1 MKKQLICLCALL
13 LAACEKAPEQA
24 TAPAPKVK
32 YNLPAQ
38 EIISSANLNAYTG
51 LNEAVNQ
58 AQNLESCIT
67 GFLHLPNP
75 LSLEECQQAWVKAHQ
90 AYVRSSFYRLI
101 PKEEKPEFEE
111 NQSTIKNLHWGLEVW
126 PIEGGYIDYLPGYPL
141 SGIVNDLT
149 LKINQN
155 TLIGQHG
162 FSNESFA
169 SLGFHPM
176 EFLLFGPDG
185 KRSAKDFIPQDN
197 KVELINSDA
206 HDESEHTAQT
216 QENSADTHLPPTEA
230 QNHNRRREY
239 LKILAT
245 HMLKTLQTM
254 QQRWEP
260 SKGYYARQLQENRQ
274 NSSINRLYQAIM
286 FVVQKQ
292 LLDRQIRAIVSEDPL
307 ETQHSG
313 FSGSS
318 VADMR
323 SQLEGLHLLW
333 LGNEA
338 EGQLSFNHALSQL
351 DENLAQ
357 QINAQFGDLINE
369 LNKLPADILKKPL
382 PARQAKFKPIE
393 DQLVQLLEM
402 LYNGATLIDIP
413 VQALPISTH

>member
-1 MKKQLICLCALL
+1 MKKLLISLCALL
-13 LAACEKAPEQA
+13 LTACEKAPEQV
-24 TAPAPKVK
+24 APAPKVK
-32 YNLPAQ
+32 FNLPSQ
-38 EIISSANLNAYTG
+38 EIISSANLNAYSG

-149 LKINQN
+149 LKINQS

-216 QENSADTHLPPTEA
+216 PDNTADTHLPPTEP

-239 LKILAT
+239 LKILAA

-260 SKGYYARQLQENRQ
+260 SKGYYAKQLQENRQ

-357 QINAQFGDLINE
+357 QINGQFGDLINA
-369 LNKLPADILKKPL
+369 LNKLPADILKKTL